1 MTIRP
6 IRVRSHD
13 DGRDRWR
20 IAEARPAPALTGI
33 VDLYGAWTERTG
45 SFSTRRE
52 LASTGG
58 VFIVNLGAA
67 LEIVDARGEIHS
79 FGVGEGF
86 VGGMAE
92 ATSLSRSTG
101 DMAGVHIHLPVPRLA
116 ALLGVSIADLG
127 DRVVRL
133 GDLSGEV
140 RTLGGQLAE
149 AVGNEVRFAVL
160 DRFIAGRA
168 GAMVPDPEVEA
179 ALALLA
185 HDGPRPAE
193 RAADA
198 IGWSRK
204 RLARRVRDATGLLPR
219 AVTRL
224 ARFERFAGALQSA
237 PGESLAEHAAAAGYA
252 DQAHLT
258 RDVRRLAAT
267 TPSDLRARLLPG
279 AGGVRHE

>member
-20 IAEARPAPALTGI
+20 IAEVRPAPALAGI
-33 VDLYGAWTERTG
+33 VDRYAAWTERTQ

-58 VFIVNLGAA
+58 VFIVNLGAP
-67 LEIVDARGEIHS
+67 LEIVDALGQSHL
-79 FGVGEGF
+79 FAAGEGF
-86 VGGMAE
+86 AGGMAE

-133 GDLSGEV
+133 SDLPGAVRVLGE
-140 RTLGGQLAE
+140 RLAE
-149 AVGNEVRFAVL
+149 AADDDARFGLL
-160 DRFIAGRA
+160 DRFVTGRA
-168 GAMVPDPEVEA
+168 GGMAVDAGVHA
-179 ALALLA
+179 ALGMLGRA
-185 HDGPRPAE
+185 GPRPVE

-198 IGWSRK
+198 LGWSRK

-219 AVTRL
+219 AVVRL
-224 ARFERFAGALQSA
+224 ARFERFAEGLATQ
-237 PGESLAEHAAAAGYA
+237 PDETLAEHAAAAGYA

-267 TPSDLRARLLPG
+267 TPADLRARLIPA
-279 AGGVRHE
+279 AGGVRHD